1 MFIDTHCHLHFD
13 QFDNDREKVIQRSIQ
28 NKVESIITVGTDVET
43 SKKALDLAEKF
54 AIVYAA
60 AGIHPNDSANV
71 SESDILEIQKLLK
84 DKKILALGEI
94 GLDYYRLISPK
105 EQQKR
110 IFRIQIEV
118 ANKIQKPVIIHNR
131 EAHDDLLNIL
141 IDEKIHHIGGVLH
154 SFSGSE
160 SFLDA
165 ALKQHLYVSFTGV
178 VTFKN
183 SHYYKLIDRV
193 PLDQILLESDSP
205 FLAPEPF
212 RGRRNEPSYLKYT
225 AEKIAKIKGLSL
237 EKLAQ
242 VSSENARILFRFET

>member
-242 VSSENARILFRFET
+242 VSSENARRLFRFET